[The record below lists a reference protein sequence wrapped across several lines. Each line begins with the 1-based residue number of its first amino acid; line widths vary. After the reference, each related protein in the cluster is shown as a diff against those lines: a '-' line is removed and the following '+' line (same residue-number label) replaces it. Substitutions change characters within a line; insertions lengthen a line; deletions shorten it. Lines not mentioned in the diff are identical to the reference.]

1 VYAVIMTSELQQ
13 IRSVFKGLETLYQTY
28 LPKIDPS
35 LFHDLLIREME
46 KSERAP
52 FYMVEVFTKQGTDSE
67 WCKNH
72 IWNTTGFVPA
82 IYDKGTHY
90 VTNMRLTL
98 EILKTLQDFDFVLEV
113 TGDYTGTLTGRGAS
127 HEPRGIEIGH
137 MH

>member
-1 VYAVIMTSELQQ
+1 MSELEE
-13 IRSVFKGLETLYQTY
+13 IRNVFQGLDTLYQTY
-28 LPKIDPS
+28 LQKVDPT
-35 LFHDLLIREME
+35 LLHDVLMREQE

-52 FYMVEVFTKQGTDSE
+52 FYMVEVFTQQGTDSG

-82 IYDKGTHY
+82 VYDKGTHY

-98 EILKTLQDFDFVLEV
+98 DILKTLNDFDFVLEV

-127 HEPRGIEIGH
+127 HEPRAH
-137 MH
+137 TH

>member
-1 VYAVIMTSELQQ
+1 MSELQE

-28 LPKIDPS
+28 LPKIDPT
-35 LFHDLLIREME
+35 LLHDLLVREHE

-52 FYMVEVFTKQGTDSE
+52 FYMVEVFTKEGIDSE

-72 IWNTTGFVPA
+72 IWNTTSFVPA

-98 EILKTLQDFDFVLEV
+98 ETLKKVQDFDFVLEV

-127 HEPRGIEIGH
+127 HEPRGIEIDH
-137 MH
+137 IH